1 MLHDVVERDEAFFGG
16 ARAMSGDDAHTSPE
30 CEIAGNGMGKF
41 VSRQASV
48 SRGPHQLQHLLRRVT
63 LDDAEGFRRD
73 GPRTKCSRASL
84 ESVTTLGG
92 VGCYVRASAM
102 AASFAVAGR

>member
-48 SRGPHQLQHLLRRVT
+48 SRGPNQT
-63 LDDAEGFRRD
+63 
-73 GPRTKCSRASL
+73 PPSL
-84 ESVTTLGG
+84 EVGYS
-92 VGCYVRASAM
+92 GCYGGLQKRWSPVQY
-102 AASFAVAGR
+102 AAAGPV